1 MATASG
7 RSSKVKTS
15 VAIPQVGWRQA
26 RPATVVLVTGPEEF
40 LAERAITGIRQQLR
54 AADPSLEVS
63 DVDAATYASGQL
75 LTLASPSLFGEPR
88 LIRVTSVE
96 KCSDEFIEDVVSYL
110 QAPDA
115 DTTLVLRHGGG
126 VRGKK
131 ILDTVRLGSG
141 SGIEVI
147 VDELKSDNDKFE
159 FAAAEFAAGER
170 RITPGAVRGLV
181 AAFSSNGA
189 ELAAACQ
196 QLMSDTTGD
205 IDERD
210 VDTYYGGRA
219 EATAFRVADIAIA
232 GRPGDALVSLR
243 NALESG
249 ADPVPLVA
257 AFASKLRIMA
267 RVMGDRRSA
276 GELAGVIGAAPWQI
290 DRARRDLSGWSEGGL
305 ASAIVAV
312 AAADANV
319 KGATR
324 DPVYALERM
333 VNIVANYGLS

>member
-1 MATASG
+1 VATASG

-15 VAIPQVGWRQA
+15 VAIPQLGWREA
-26 RPATVVLVTGPEEF
+26 RPAAVVLVTGPEEF

-63 DVDAATYASGQL
+63 DVDATTYASGQL

-88 LIRVTSVE
+88 LIRVSSVE
-96 KCSDEFIEDVVSYL
+96 KCSDELIEDVVSYL

-205 IDERD
+205 IYERD
-210 VDTYYGGRA
+210 VETY
-219 EATAFRVADIAIA
+219 
-232 GRPGDALVSLR
+232 
-243 NALESG
+243 
-249 ADPVPLVA
+249 
-257 AFASKLRIMA
+257 
-267 RVMGDRRSA
+267 
-276 GELAGVIGAAPWQI
+276 
-290 DRARRDLSGWSEGGL
+290 
-305 ASAIVAV
+305 
-312 AAADANV
+312 
-319 KGATR
+319 
-324 DPVYALERM
+324 
-333 VNIVANYGLS
+333 